1 MFIVLDV
8 FLSQNRFFLI
18 YYLPLLIYP
27 NMTSSILLLF
37 QLLEIVSAF
46 GPLKAYHFE
55 INEDLN
61 EPCAFLEVVKHVI
74 VPI

>member
-1 MFIVLDV
+1 
-8 FLSQNRFFLI
+8 
-18 YYLPLLIYP
+18 
-27 NMTSSILLLF
+27 MTSSILLLF